1 MADKEVVVV
10 ATSVPNSD
18 NLKRKLEDLEPAAP
32 GVSVSKEE
40 PRPDLAEKT
49 DSEVKEGALGERD
62 AQDDGSEV
70 KRPRLEEK
78 ADEIKKAD
86 EMGAEN
92 GNTEDKSGESKEYN
106 SIQLD
111 KSPEVDNERTE
122 EKKGDGSKV
131 DDTGEKP
138 AGLDVSLQLDN
149 NISQLDNGPMLDNEA
164 PKTTIDRQ
172 QTPIVDDLQT
182 TNIQQSSSTEKELH
196 NTPEVDNEAPKT
208 AISEQLAR
216 IDDLQTSNDKKSN
229 NSEKLETHDNSE
241 EQSKSEDQEPPS
253 CVPQHGD
260 ALNDQEK
267 ILVLD
272 TQSVSHKME
281 VPNNKVGVLIGKS
294 GETIRHLQ
302 YNSGAKIQITRDADS
317 DPHSITRSVTLIGT
331 TESISKAEKLIK
343 DVITEADAG
352 GSPSLVA
359 RGFNPVQSVV
369 GDQIELQVPIE
380 KVGLIIGRNGETI
393 KNLQRRS
400 GARIQLVQLS
410 EGEQVKER
418 TVRVSGD
425 RKQIERAREMI
436 QEVMD
441 QIWILL
447 FTSGQHCLLR
457 VAIVNYY
464 SLSSSEERYQALAH
478 TISGCV

>member
-10 ATSVPNSD
+10 ATSVLNSD
-18 NLKRKLEDLEPAAP
+18 NLKRKLEDLGPAAP
-32 GVSVSKEE
+32 GVLVSKEE
-40 PRPDLAEKT
+40 PGPDLAEKT
-49 DSEVKEGALGERD
+49 DSEVKEGVLGERVV
-62 AQDDGSEV
+62 QDDGSEV

-78 ADEIKKAD
+78 AGEVKKAD

-92 GNTEDKSGESKEYN
+92 GNTEDKSGESKKDN
-106 SIQLD
+106 STQLD
-111 KSPEVDNERTE
+111 KSPEVANEHTE

-131 DDTGEKP
+131 DDTVEKP
-138 AGLDVSLQLDN
+138 ACLDSSLHLGN
-149 NISQLDNGPMLDNEA
+149 SISPLDNGSKLDNEA
-164 PKTTIDRQ
+164 PKTTIYRQ

-182 TNIQQSSSTEKELH
+182 TNIQQSSSNEKELH

-208 AISEQLAR
+208 VISEQLAR
-216 IDDLQTSNDKKSN
+216 NDLQTSNDQPSN
-229 NSEKLETHDNSE
+229 NSEKPVTYDNSV
-241 EQSKSEDQEPPS
+241 EQSKSEDQEAPS
-253 CVPQHGD
+253 CVSQHGD
-260 ALNDQEK
+260 VPNDQEK
-267 ILVLD
+267 NLVLD
-272 TQSVSHKME
+272 TQAVSHKME

-331 TESISKAEKLIK
+331 MESINKAEKLIK
-343 DVITEADAG
+343 DVIAEADAG

-410 EGEQVKER
+410 EGEHVKER